1 MASSYPLK
9 PSPFPAVTRIISTHD
24 SNGKAIFSDT
34 AASIPITRVSDKP
47 DDNISPGFALAYW
60 TDTFPVRGP
69 SPTDGNAQVA
79 ANSDLHGYIAQ
90 LGGPRPPP
98 VEQCSTECLVVEFPP
113 NFSAPMHSNAALD
126 YGVILSGTL
135 EWKLDSTETRLLRNG
150 DVIVQRGTAHA
161 WRNVTPL
168 TENDGWLRAFFVSV
182 PIEKAKLEGGK
193 ELGAN
198 ME

>member
-1 MASSYPLK
+1 
-9 PSPFPAVTRIISTHD
+9 
-24 SNGKAIFSDT
+24 
-34 AASIPITRVSDKP
+34 
-47 DDNISPGFALAYW
+47 
-60 TDTFPVRGP
+60 
-69 SPTDGNAQVA
+69 
-79 ANSDLHGYIAQ
+79 
-90 LGGPRPPP
+90 
-98 VEQCSTECLVVEFPP
+98 
-113 NFSAPMHSNAALD
+113 MHSNAALD